1 MVCTDQG
8 KLFQHLKHNQDH
20 KSSKISDRVH
30 MPSRSAFHQYAYTSQ
45 DLWTMQKAC
54 GRMGMVRTVFSSFAV
69 ISGIIPAGTLLPG
82 HHLFCHSTSCIIWAA
97 TGPGCLIDFHKQ
109 DLSEELFIF
118 YVLATEKCILSVL
131 NSKQGISHS
140 DMRKCPVV
148 ITFSLQ

>member
-69 ISGIIPAGTLLPG
+69 MDGRNMAGFPSFHVPYRRL
-82 HHLFCHSTSCIIWAA
+82 HYMAA